1 MPRLLFLEFDEELRL
16 LVAEDLLLEE
26 LLDILAR
33 DEDPL
38 LFTLLL
44 IRVLNFEPEAFTL
57 FLLFK
62 LILEVLFIPLFD
74 GPNKLRTLNGLIL
87 VDLLLVFL
95 CTSTLRIGILYFDR
109 SIPEEPELYVLT
121 LLRFDPEPR
130 DRELPL
136 LPFEERVFPTEDP
149 EPLLLVLPVPRDL
162 PTEEPL
168 D

>member
-44 IRVLNFEPEAFTL
+44 IRVLNFEPEAFNL

-62 LILEVLFIPLFD
+62 LILEVLFIPVFD

-87 VDLLLVFL
+87 AGLLLVYL
-95 CTSTLRIGILYFDR
+95 
-109 SIPEEPELYVLT
+109 
-121 LLRFDPEPR
+121 
-130 DRELPL
+130 
-136 LPFEERVFPTEDP
+136 
-149 EPLLLVLPVPRDL
+149 
-162 PTEEPL
+162 
-168 D
+168 